1 MTQCLKARNEG
12 RGQKSSDDCHS
23 LDETEKKEI
32 NPVGEAIERVIF
44 RSEEV
49 LILCS

>member
-23 LDETEKKEI
+23 LDETEKKKSI
-32 NPVGEAIERVIF
+32 QSERQS
-44 RSEEV
+44 SE
-49 LILCS
+49 